1 MTQGITTMQGLTIG
15 IDLGDRYSHYCV
27 LDKDGEVLEEARLTT
42 TPKAFQQRFGS
53 AVACRIAL
61 EVGTHSPWVNQLL
74 QEAGHEVLVANARK
88 LRLIY
93 QADNKHDRLD
103 AQQLARVARMDP
115 RLLSPI
121 EHRSRRCRVDLAV
134 LRSRDGL
141 VTARTRLINHVR
153 GCLKS
158 FGMRIKKCS
167 TRSFE
172 KQALPHIPKELRPAL
187 VPVLRMVQDLNRKIR
202 AYDKRMLKI
211 AQQDY
216 PETEALRQVNGVG
229 PVTALTFVLT
239 LEEPRRFKSSRSV
252 GAFLGL
258 RPRKRQSGGADPE
271 LRITK
276 AGDRDLRRLLVQCA
290 QYTLGPFGTDSD
302 LRSWG
307 LALAARGGKNAKKR
321 ALVATA
327 RKLAVLLHRLWMT
340 GEVYEPQRRSGL
352 RSRGQTDNKGS
363 KACA

>member
-1 MTQGITTMQGLTIG
+1 MTQGITRMQGLTIG

-27 LDKDGEVLEEARLTT
+27 LDKNGNVLEEGRLST
-42 TPKAFQQRFGS
+42 TPKGFQHRFGC
-53 AVACRIAL
+53 VDPCRIAL

-103 AQQLARVARMDP
+103 AEQLARVARMDP

-121 EHRSRRCRVDLAV
+121 DHRSRRCRVDLAV

-141 VTARTRLINHVR
+141 VSARTRLINHVR

-158 FGMRIKKCS
+158 FGIRVRKCS
-167 TRSFE
+167 TRYFE
-172 KQALPHIPKELRPAL
+172 RLALAYVPKELRPAL
-187 VPVLRMVQDLNRKIR
+187 VPVLRTIHELNVKIR
-202 AYDKRMLKI
+202 AYEKRSAKI
-211 AQQDY
+211 TRQRY
-216 PETEALRQVNGVG
+216 PETQVMRQVTGVG
-229 PVTALTFVLT
+229 PITALSFALT
-239 LEEPRRFKSSRSV
+239 LEDPRRFKSSRSV

-258 RPRKRQSGGADPE
+258 RPRKRQSGSTDPE

-276 AGDRDLRRLLVQCA
+276 AGDRDLRRLLVQSA
-290 QYTLGPFGTDSD
+290 QYILGPFGTDSD
-302 LRSWG
+302 LRRWG

-321 ALVATA
+321 AIVATA

-340 GEVYEPQRRSGL
+340 GEVYELRRK
-352 RSRGQTDNKGS
+352 SRAPTDKTNS